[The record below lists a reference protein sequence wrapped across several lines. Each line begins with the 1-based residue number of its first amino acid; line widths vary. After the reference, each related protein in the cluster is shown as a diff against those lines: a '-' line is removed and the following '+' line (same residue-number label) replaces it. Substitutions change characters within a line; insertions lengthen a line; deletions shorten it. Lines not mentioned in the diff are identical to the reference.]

1 MADRDTEMG
10 AGPRAFPE
18 TSWSLIVGIQGRG
31 PDREQGFQ
39 TLCERYWRAIYSYL
53 RQGLGRGNEESKEL
67 TQAFFTWLLEGEVL
81 AKYSADRASF
91 RHYLKGLLRNF
102 VSNEDQAKRRQKRG
116 GEARHVAFA
125 GADDELVRLDEMLA
139 DEKGISP
146 EEAFDLAWVHEL
158 LERAVQ
164 QLKAEQ
170 GGGDGL
176 RWRVYEAYELAAPG
190 VQPTYASVAAELE
203 VKPSDVRNHLF
214 AARERLRTLVREELR
229 ATVADEAQLEE
240 EWQVV
245 FAS

>member
-10 AGPRAFPE
+10 QGPRAFPE
-18 TSWSLIVGIQGRG
+18 TSWSLIAGIQGQG
-31 PDREQGFQ
+31 GDRDRGFQ

-53 RQGLGRGNEESKEL
+53 RQGMGRGNEEAKEL

-81 AKYSADRASF
+81 ARYSAERASF

-102 VSNEDQAKRRQKRG
+102 VSNEDQARRRQKRG
-116 GEARHVAFA
+116 GEVKHVAL
-125 GADDELVRLDEMLA
+125 GGGEQDLQRLEELLA

-158 LERAVQ
+158 LERAVEL
-164 QLKAEQ
+164 LKAEQ
-170 GGGDGL
+170 QDGQGL
-176 RWRVYEAYELAAPG
+176 RWRVYEAYELAPAG
-190 VQPTYASVAAELE
+190 EQPTYASVAAALE

-229 ATVADEAQLEE
+229 ATVADESQLEE
-240 EWQVV
+240 EWQLV
-245 FAS
+245 FA